1 MYSAMAV
8 ACTDR
13 ITRNEKE
20 LKSCLGTRK
29 QGRYEIVNSKDVIEI
44 IETICD
50 KLGIMAGSFSNL
62 VPELAKYK
70 ITMAVFWIISAIAVI
85 AVSIVAIVVV
95 ISRARKMIDDNR
107 FLFTELADF
116 PSVVITS
123 ILGGAAI
130 LAFTITLI
138 VSIWDV
144 IAWTTS
150 PQVSAIRYV
159 LSCFD

>member
-1 MYSAMAV
+1 M
-8 ACTDR
+8 
-13 ITRNEKE
+13 
-20 LKSCLGTRK
+20 
-29 QGRYEIVNSKDVIEI
+29 NSKDVIEI

-50 KLGIMAGSFSNL
+50 KLGIMAGSFSDL

-95 ISRARKMIDDNR
+95 ISRARKMIDDDR
-107 FLFTELADF
+107 FPYMEFIDF

-123 ILGGAAI
+123 ILGSAAI
-130 LAFTITLI
+130 LAFTIALI
-138 VSIWDV
+138 ISISDI

-159 LSCFD
+159 LSYFD